1 MKVINEN
8 PRIPLLNEVVAF
20 CVGNRLFMNVEIKPS
35 NPVVADLVL
44 ELLKI
49 HGHTNENQ
57 IAAISSF
64 QRPVVQRA
72 IELGGI
78 GVGALYNPGR
88 PGGKREPTPSD
99 FYDWI
104 VRARK
109 AQNQALHAHDTVN
122 LCIETAQRPQLEAA
136 QSAGVGTLLWFPMGS
151 DTVENVQKA
160 VSLLDGVGPKDKVIC
175 GNDLP
180 QLASAI
186 LHAGL

>member
-1 MKVINEN
+1 MRYYRVCSCD
-8 PRIPLLNEVVAF
+8 LSLSW
-20 CVGNRLFMNVEIKPS
+20 RLWCRQF
-35 NPVVADLVL
+35 
-44 ELLKI
+44 
-49 HGHTNENQ
+49 
-57 IAAISSF
+57 
-64 QRPVVQRA
+64 RPVSGVSVWCGTCAEPEELVRA
-72 IELGGI
+72 G
-78 GVGALYNPGR
+78 
-88 PGGKREPTPSD
+88 PGGEREPIPAD
-99 FYDWI
+99 FYAWI

>member
-1 MKVINEN
+1 MWLSADEKLVAVHGPEHRPRGSSDFLPTYEEVKVINEN

-78 GVGALYNPGR
+78 GVGALYNLGTGIP
-88 PGGKREPTPSD
+88 GKREPCPDD
-99 FYDWI
+99 FCEWI
-104 VRARK
+104 VSARK
-109 AQNQALHAHDTVN
+109 AQNQIVHAHDTVN
-122 LCIETAQRPQLEAA
+122 ICIECA
-136 QSAGVGTLLWFPMGS
+136 
-151 DTVENVQKA
+151 
-160 VSLLDGVGPKDKVIC
+160 
-175 GNDLP
+175 
-180 QLASAI
+180 
-186 LHAGL
+186 